1 MKPKRKISGS
11 ASVCIHVDVTEILR
25 YAQNDINSIQILRSV
40 LNDIND
46 KDYPSSQC
54 AIGDHRKYSSQS

>member
-25 YAQNDINSIQILRSV
+25 YAQNDINSIQILHSV
-40 LNDIND
+40 QNDIND
-46 KDYPSSQC
+46 KDYPSSQ
-54 AIGDHRKYSSQS
+54 